1 MKPIKQRNKPEP
13 NSDIHKDDRLLDQ
26 PNFEEEPDFTFRP
39 ILEYIE
45 EWGQKKKK
53 KFILVKVKLLYLA
66 ERVCRQRGN
75 NHNIS
80 PPAKLNMKNTV
91 SNFVPTSPLILI
103 GVKYGILRKRCSID
117 EV

>member
-45 EWGQKKKK
+45 E
-53 KFILVKVKLLYLA
+53 
-66 ERVCRQRGN
+66 
-75 NHNIS
+75 
-80 PPAKLNMKNTV
+80 
-91 SNFVPTSPLILI
+91 
-103 GVKYGILRKRCSID
+103 
-117 EV
+117 